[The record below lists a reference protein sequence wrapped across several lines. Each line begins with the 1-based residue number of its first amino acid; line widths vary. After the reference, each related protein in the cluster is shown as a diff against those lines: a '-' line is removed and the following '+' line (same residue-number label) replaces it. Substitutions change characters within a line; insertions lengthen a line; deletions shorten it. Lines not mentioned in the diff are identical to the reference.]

1 MSTRPLSPHLSVY
14 KPQITSGT
22 SIIGRLCGIYTYI
35 FIIISLWSLIFS
47 IYKYTNPL
55 IPLYIAIM
63 VIKTSAPIVSVI
75 SYLILFTTVFC
86 ITFFTGTLIRH
97 ILWDHN
103 LALELKTASVIGYIT
118 IASSAFLSILTVV
131 LIALM

>member
-1 MSTRPLSPHLSVY
+1 MSVRPLSPHLSVY

-35 FIIISLWSLIFS
+35 FLIISLWSLIFS

-63 VIKTSAPIVSVI
+63 VIKTSAPVVSVI
-75 SYLILFTTVFC
+75 AYLILFITVFC
-86 ITFFTGTLIRH
+86 VTFFTGTLVRH

-103 LALELKTASVIGYIT
+103 FALELKTASIIGYI
-118 IASSAFLSILTVV
+118 IVASSVFLSILAVV